1 MKIEDLLSSQECI
14 LKFKKWKE
22 NILTPI
28 NSPGKM
34 YISPKKAVTWSQIE
48 SYKRKNLLED
58 TNDEYKDQFEQISA
72 FNLNPKEMLS
82 NDQE

>member
-1 MKIEDLLSSQECI
+1 LFIVDQYLQTSIANGIEIKIEDLLSSPECI

-34 YISPKKAVTWSQIE
+34 YISPKKAVT
-48 SYKRKNLLED
+48 
-58 TNDEYKDQFEQISA
+58 
-72 FNLNPKEMLS
+72 
-82 NDQE
+82 